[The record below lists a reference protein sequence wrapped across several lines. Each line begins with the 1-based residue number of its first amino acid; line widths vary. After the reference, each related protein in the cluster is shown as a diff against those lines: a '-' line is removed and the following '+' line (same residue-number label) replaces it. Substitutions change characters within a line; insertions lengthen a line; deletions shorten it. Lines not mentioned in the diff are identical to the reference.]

1 MRKLIIFL
9 VIILMFCF
17 SINKYNPIKEESI
30 VKEIKTST
38 SKPCIRIRCYCKKA
52 PCICPCKHKSNPLIK
67 IIKPTKETKE
77 N

>member
-9 VIILMFCF
+9 VIILMFSF
-17 SINKYNPIKEESI
+17 SLNKYNPIKEEST

-52 PCICPCKHKSNPLIK
+52 PCICPCKSNHLIK
-67 IIKPTKETKE
+67 ISKSTKITKEK
-77 N
+77 

>member
-9 VIILMFCF
+9 VIILMFSF
-17 SINKYNPIKEESI
+17 SLNKYNPIKEESI

-52 PCICPCKHKSNPLIK
+52 PCICPCIPKSNLLIK
-67 IIKPTKETKE
+67 PSKSTKVTKE